1 LTRAPRPPQLPSRRQ
16 ARPTLAAESILG
28 PTGLRRRYW
37 YDVDSTSLTSV
48 GPSGVGSV
56 ELLVDDFRRPV
67 SSELLE
73 FQDPEGRRV
82 FRHQGDAWKAGT
94 AREFKRDPFTSLS
107 AIGPGLFFLGP
118 GELRRLHACPSDWA
132 ELSDEMLRGL
142 LGRAERNLE

>member
-1 LTRAPRPPQLPSRRQ
+1 MTRAPHPPQLPIRRQ
-16 ARPTLAAESILG
+16 ARPTLAAEYLLG

-37 YDVDSTSLTSV
+37 YDVDNASLTSV
-48 GPSGVGSV
+48 GPSGVGV
-56 ELLVDDFRRPV
+56 IELFVDDFLRPV

-73 FQDPEGRRV
+73 FRDPEGRRV

-118 GELRRLHACPSDWA
+118 GELRRLRECPTDWA
-132 ELSDEMLRGL
+132 ELTDARLREL
-142 LGRAERNLE
+142 LGWAERNLE